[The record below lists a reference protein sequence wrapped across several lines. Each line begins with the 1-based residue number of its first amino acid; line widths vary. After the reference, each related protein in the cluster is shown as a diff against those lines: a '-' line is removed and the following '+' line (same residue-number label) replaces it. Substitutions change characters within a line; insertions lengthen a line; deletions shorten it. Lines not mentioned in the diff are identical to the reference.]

1 MAALS
6 RPQLPFYQPEAAK
19 WPDLWIWV
27 ADGRFHIVPC
37 KQFISGQAKLFLGKA
52 GKANGRFSKAG
63 QPPWPWLGK
72 RMAALSRP
80 ASRNGHCLR
89 ADGRFTKAGKPQ
101 WPFYQQWP
109 LYQGRPI
116 QWLVES
122 QWPFYQARWPFY
134 QGVIKEVA
142 VTLGHLSTGFRVIEC
157 RASLSLARHDSGS
170 MRAPASP
177 AGAMRVASPRS
188 PRVCSAPSAS
198 EAARRSA
205 RRPLTVVRASLC
217 LGFRV

>member
-1 MAALS
+1 MARSLDLGCGWPISYCPAQAVYQ
-6 RPQLPFYQPEAAK
+6 RPGRASFSKGWESEWPLYQGQFYQ
-19 WPDLWIWV
+19 
-27 ADGRFHIVPC
+27 G
-37 KQFISGQAKLFLGKA
+37 
-52 GKANGRFSKAG
+52 
-63 QPPWPWLGK
+63 
-72 RMAALSRP
+72 
-80 ASRNGHCLR
+80 
-89 ADGRFTKAGKPQ
+89 GKPQ

-142 VTLGHLSTGFRVIEC
+142 VILGHLSTGFRVIEC

-170 MRAPASP
+170 TRAPASP
-177 AGAMRVASPRS
+177 AGAKRVASPRS